1 MKKVLF
7 ILILVVVVLLPN
19 SPYFRRQ
26 VSEDSGM
33 FMYHGQKILQGSVP
47 YRDTWEHKGPVI
59 LYVNALGLLIGGGS
73 VWGIWLIEV
82 AGIAFSVLLMIEV
95 LRLDYKRIALFA
107 VPLFLFALVFV
118 LDGGNL
124 TEEYYLV
131 AQALA
136 VYLYVYARPRN
147 KWVRFLF
154 LGALAA
160 AGFFLRQNLIGVFVA
175 IAVWEI
181 ISIKK
186 IPSVLLMAS
195 GFVAVSCVIVV
206 YFYLNESLP
215 QFFDG
220 FVRFNLVYSSSDFL
234 SRLKT
239 VYMGV
244 WILAKSGMALL
255 AIPGAILA
263 LCSRKKSKLLS
274 FALIWL
280 PVEVILSS
288 ISGIHAAHYYMPWL
302 MPLIIFS
309 VYLLSRIRLK
319 IAAAVVLSLT
329 IIPVGVVAFE
339 YLPKPTVA
347 VCQDIAWF
355 LLPQSNFFEC
365 GTSKRQLTQYLKLAT
380 NKDNKV
386 LIWGFGGSVNFASNR
401 LSPTR
406 FTYQYPL
413 FFRGYTN
420 PDLVN
425 EFYRELVANPPV
437 IIADVTSLHYR
448 VPPLDKQH
456 RVGWQWGVILPE
468 MEKAFSFFDTNY
480 KYEASLGDEGFKV
493 YRYVQKL

>member
-186 IPSVLLMAS
+186 AMVFTSQCSV
-195 GFVAVSCVIVV
+195 F
-206 YFYLNESLP
+206 
-215 QFFDG
+215 
-220 FVRFNLVYSSSDFL
+220 
-234 SRLKT
+234 
-239 VYMGV
+239 
-244 WILAKSGMALL
+244 
-255 AIPGAILA
+255 
-263 LCSRKKSKLLS
+263 
-274 FALIWL
+274 
-280 PVEVILSS
+280 
-288 ISGIHAAHYYMPWL
+288 
-302 MPLIIFS
+302 
-309 VYLLSRIRLK
+309 
-319 IAAAVVLSLT
+319 
-329 IIPVGVVAFE
+329 
-339 YLPKPTVA
+339 
-347 VCQDIAWF
+347 
-355 LLPQSNFFEC
+355 
-365 GTSKRQLTQYLKLAT
+365 
-380 NKDNKV
+380 
-386 LIWGFGGSVNFASNR
+386 
-401 LSPTR
+401 
-406 FTYQYPL
+406 
-413 FFRGYTN
+413 
-420 PDLVN
+420 
-425 EFYRELVANPPV
+425 
-437 IIADVTSLHYR
+437 
-448 VPPLDKQH
+448 
-456 RVGWQWGVILPE
+456 
-468 MEKAFSFFDTNY
+468 
-480 KYEASLGDEGFKV
+480 
-493 YRYVQKL
+493 